1 MSRGF
6 TEWLGGQMSTGQSGP
21 MTTAIQLV
29 GMLTALLLAAGT
41 LIMIV
46 GLVTARDGRE
56 TANGF
61 E

>member
-1 MSRGF
+1 MRFDDRSLHPDLF
-6 TEWLGGQMSTGQSGP
+6 GQSGP

-29 GMLTALLLAAGT
+29 GMLAALALAVGT
-41 LIMIV
+41 VTMIV

>member
-1 MSRGF
+1 
-6 TEWLGGQMSTGQSGP
+6 
-21 MTTAIQLV
+21 MTTAIQFL
-29 GMLTALLLAAGT
+29 GMLTALSLAVGSV
-41 LIMIV
+41 IMIV